1 MRKLSA
7 AAVAVLLCCS
17 TAIGQNLK
25 EKTEFGFKAGV
36 NISSFRTA
44 VDYSDFKP
52 GIKLGQV
59 FGAFVHIPLSSRF
72 SLQPEFLYSQLGAKA
87 ESTLWGA
94 VTFRYNYFSI
104 PLLVKYKAVKNWTVF
119 AGGEADLLI
128 RARQKQLIKT
138 STITNEIRDFDF
150 AFTAGIGTSGK
161 NVTFDI
167 RYIHGTQDV
176 SPDAG
181 NTTFFNQ
188 GVQATV
194 GYKLHKKAKKAKTA
208 K

>member
-17 TAIGQNLK
+17 TAFAQNLK

-36 NISSFRTA
+36 NVSSFRTA
-44 VDYSDFKP
+44 VDYSDFGP
-52 GIKLGQV
+52 SLKLGQV
-59 FGAFVHIPLSSRF
+59 FGGFVHIPLSARF
-72 SLQPEFLYSQLGAKA
+72 SIQPEFLYSQLGAKA
-87 ESTLWGA
+87 QSTLWGE

-119 AGGEADLLI
+119 AGGEADVLI

-138 STITNEIRDFDF
+138 STITNDIRDFDF
-150 AFTAGIGTSGK
+150 AFTAGLGTSGK
-161 NVTFDI
+161 KWTFDI

-188 GVQATV
+188 GVQTTV
-194 GYKLHKKAKKAKTA
+194 GYKLHKKARKAKKAK
-208 K
+208 